1 MRGDRRRKL
10 GDEREESSDSE
21 RRQETEDGRE
31 RRQETEDGR
40 ERREETGDG
49 IREREETGKIKMCT
63 GRKNCAMNVFFLCY
77 FQNVRFVVKIV
88 R

>member
-40 ERREETGDG
+40 ERREETG
-49 IREREETGKIKMCT
+49 KIKMFL

-77 FQNVRFVVKIV
+77 FQNVRFVVKIM